1 MVVSTSQSA
10 KGVQRLRDF
19 TSRLQA
25 WAWLP
30 MLLIRLHEGL
40 MCVDAGRRT
49 LFADLAGFGTFFVE
63 PGIPFPAAMAAVVA
77 RGAFGG
83 GTCLMLG

>member
-1 MVVSTSQSA
+1 MVVSTSQRA

-30 MLLIRLHEGL
+30 MLLIRLLEGL
-40 MCVDAGRRT
+40 VCVDAGRRT
-49 LFADLAGFGTFFVE
+49 LIADLAGFGTFFVE
-63 PGIPFPAAMAAVVA
+63 LGIPFPAAMAAGVA
-77 RGAFGG
+77 SGAFGG
-83 GTCLMLG
+83 GIGLMLG